1 MKIPVLPNSSK
12 NKPVASIFNFHMYI
26 SQIHQ
31 YGCQYPQMFLFHI
44 EKQRHH
50 GFLCFG
56 KRKLLRF
63 SERRVFNRENCRRNR
78 ELLEAMLDATTREK
92 PGILFVANNM
102 QQYGGVETRLAAL
115 ISELKQHGFAVYL
128 MTEEGESR
136 NAALQQETIPCPM
149 RFHAENLGEILIE
162 FVRARRIEVVEFQF
176 KTSRYLRDIDLRE
189 LSRHTVSGCT
199 IHGKGRYEWA
209 QIRLLDYR
217 VFISER
223 LRVFY
228 RMSPEEVEIVPN
240 AAPFMPPAWRF
251 GNQKKA
257 IYVARIGRGKNPHL
271 IAFLEFC
278 RANNLKFDIA
288 GSGKNEGQ
296 MREIAA
302 RLCRKYDF
310 PPECF
315 IGAVNTR
322 TFLKDHAGE
331 YLLAA
336 GVGLVVAE
344 AAMLGYPS
352 LILSDSGLKWSTF
365 LAPENLPH
373 FSERNFTIRK
383 QPIPRTLDLS
393 RLEEYSLHEEVAK
406 MRNLETIATDYRR
419 GLEKRIG
426 AKQEKGAALPEPP
439 PCRFSLE

>member
-1 MKIPVLPNSSK
+1 MKIPVRPNSSK
-12 NKPVASIFNFHMYI
+12 NEPVASIFNFHMYI

-50 GFLCFG
+50 GILCFG

-78 ELLEAMLDATTREK
+78 ELLEAILAATNCEK
-92 PGILFVANNM
+92 PGILFVANNV

-128 MTEEGESR
+128 MTEEGESQ
-136 NAALQQETIPCPM
+136 NAALSRETVPCPM
-149 RFHAENLGEILIE
+149 RFHAGNLGEILIE
-162 FVRARRIEVVEFQF
+162 FVRARRIKVVEFQF

-189 LSRHTVSGCT
+189 LSSHTVSGCT
-199 IHGKGRYEWA
+199 IHGKGNYEWA

-223 LRVFY
+223 LRIFY
-228 RMSPEEVEIVPN
+228 GMSQEEAEIVPN
-240 AAPFMPPAWRF
+240 AAPFMPPAWCF

-257 IYVARIGRGKNPHL
+257 VYIARIGKGKNPHL

-278 RANNLKFDIA
+278 RANRLEFDIA
-288 GSGKNEGQ
+288 GGGKNERQ
-296 MREIAA
+296 LREIAA

-310 PPECF
+310 TPECF
-315 IGAVNTR
+315 IGAVDTR

-331 YLLAA
+331 YLLTA
-336 GVGLVVAE
+336 GVGLVIAE

-352 LILSDSGLKWSTF
+352 LILSDCGLKWSTF

-406 MRNLETIATDYRR
+406 VRNLETIATTYR
-419 GLEKRIG
+419 GFLEKRIE
-426 AKQEKGAALPEPP
+426 AKQKNGASLPEPP
-439 PCRFSLE
+439 PCKFLCE